1 MTTKRSIFIGTGI
14 VFTAFCLWAT
24 LSLQDDDSSVSV
36 TARFVARYLKET
48 VCWSAQSNAFCVIKA
63 MAKYEKK
70 GRYENAITTG
80 VEWTDKHY
88 DALTSPWIY
97 EDISALCVE
106 KARMD
111 SGRAEEYLKQAV
123 SYRDKAVRS
132 VWETPYSL
140 QRLVTISESIGDV
153 SATQRC
159 GEYGTSIKLLDR
171 MKLLAD
177 EDKDRLARQ
186 FKPDVAE
193 RKKVDYLLDWID
205 ARMKRVGGKLSASG
219 CQQEHRSPG

>member
-1 MTTKRSIFIGTGI
+1 MATKRSIFIGTVI
-14 VFTAFCLWAT
+14 VFSAFCLWAT

-36 TARFVARYLKET
+36 TARFLARYLKET
-48 VCWSAQSNAFCVIKA
+48 VCWSAQSNAFCVMKA

-70 GRYENAITTG
+70 GRYENAIATG

-88 DALTSPWIY
+88 DGLTSPWIY
-97 EDISALCVE
+97 EGISELCVK

-123 SYRDKAVRS
+123 FYRDKAVQS
-132 VWETPYSL
+132 LWETPYSL
-140 QRLVTISESIGDV
+140 QPLVTISESVGDL

-177 EDKDRLARQ
+177 EDKDRLERQ
-186 FKPDVAE
+186 VKPDLVA
-193 RKKVDYLLDWID
+193 RKQNEDLLNWID
-205 ARMKRVGGKLSASG
+205 ISTKRIGSKSSASG
-219 CQQEHRSPG
+219 CQQEYRSPG